1 MTQPPL
7 PLSISDVLALLDALG
22 GLSQQVVLIGGQ
34 ALNYWVEQYL
44 AEGRVPELDVDAP
57 FTSKDIDFCGPR
69 SVVPDV
75 AARLHRG
82 RARQATL
89 DDVTPNVGVVEFED
103 STGSQRLI
111 DFLGDPFGM
120 NAADV
125 LRTSVMVDLYDGAGN
140 PTGHQVRVMDPV
152 ACMESRVHNV
162 VGLPA
167 QYDTLHGR
175 KQLRASVSC
184 AREALKDV
192 LDTPA
197 IEGFDPVRV
206 TLDLNERIF
215 NFCCHHRHGRL
226 VLQRTG
232 IDPFDAVLVDPRL
245 GEKFIERRWP
255 QMRQRLAAQRAK
267 MANR

>member
-1 MTQPPL
+1 
-7 PLSISDVLALLDALG
+7 
-22 GLSQQVVLIGGQ
+22 
-34 ALNYWVEQYL
+34 
-44 AEGRVPELDVDAP
+44 VPELGIDAP

-82 RARQATL
+82 RWRQATL
-89 DDVTPNVGVVEFED
+89 DDATPNVGVVEFED
-103 STGSQRLI
+103 STGNRRLI

-120 NAADV
+120 RAADV
-125 LRTSVMVDLYDGAGN
+125 LRTSVVVDLDDEAGN

-162 VGLPA
+162 AGLPA

-184 AREALKDV
+184 ARESLKDV
-192 LDTPA
+192 LDIPA
-197 IEGFDPVRV
+197 GGGFEPVRA

-215 NFCCHHRHGRL
+215 SLCCHRHGQL
-226 VLQRTG
+226 VQQRTG
-232 IDPFDAVLVDPRL
+232 IDPFNAVLVDPRL
-245 GEKFIERRWP
+245 GEKFVERRWP
-255 QMRQRLAAQRAK
+255 QMQRHLVAQRAK
-267 MANR
+267 LANR